1 MSISQDS
8 PLAAAAAAADTERD
22 ALLQNGDSVS
32 ASLAAELESLLLQ
45 LSETNDGM
53 GRCVSDC
60 QTGEG
65 ARMSNV
71 LQRHRELLHE
81 YEKEFRK
88 IKANI
93 KEQRER
99 DDLLHSVRQD
109 IGEFRT
115 AASSRT
121 DSLVRERGAT
131 QHSLRTVDKI
141 LSGAATT
148 YDALRSQRQFYNN
161 VALKLSS
168 FRSRL
173 PTIDSLIG
181 RIQRRKKMESIILA
195 VVIAFC
201 AIIVIYFSILR

>member
-1 MSISQDS
+1 MASGNSAFLQQWEELRKRARQLEADVDGKLIAYNRMSISQDS
-8 PLAAAAAAADTERD
+8 PLAAAAADTERD

-109 IGEFRT
+109 IGDGELANRFACARARSYT
-115 AASSRT
+115 AQLANCGQNPQWSCNNLRCASQSEAVLQVK
-121 DSLVRERGAT
+121 DLRGMPPA
-131 QHSLRTVDKI
+131 
-141 LSGAATT
+141 
-148 YDALRSQRQFYNN
+148 
-161 VALKLSS
+161 
-168 FRSRL
+168 
-173 PTIDSLIG
+173 
-181 RIQRRKKMESIILA
+181 
-195 VVIAFC
+195 
-201 AIIVIYFSILR
+201 